1 MRDHEKPIRSCCVYQ
16 PNCACE
22 YEKSAIFGRSIM
34 YARKVS
40 ESPTGDQLT
49 VVTIRHS
56 ANVVDIRDQN
66 KRESSIIKCMEEG
79 SYRRNSL

>member
-1 MRDHEKPIRSCCVYQ
+1 
-16 PNCACE
+16 
-22 YEKSAIFGRSIM
+22 M